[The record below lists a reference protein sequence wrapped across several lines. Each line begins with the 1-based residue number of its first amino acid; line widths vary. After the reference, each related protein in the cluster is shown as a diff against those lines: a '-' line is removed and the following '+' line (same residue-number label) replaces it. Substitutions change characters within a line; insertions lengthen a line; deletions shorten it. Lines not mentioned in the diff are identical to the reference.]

1 MPAIPA
7 RAYAP
12 LNGNDSPQVQPRTAS
27 ADAQPLLS
35 HIQARQS
42 SPNQIAIP
50 ATYAG
55 LNDGPAP
62 GTVIG
67 IVLGSVAA
75 FILLIWLFSAL
86 SGNMGGGGAADEEIV
101 VRRERSPRSK
111 RSRRSEMASRS
122 PARPERVIRQ
132 ERIIRDTSRGP
143 PRSGFVVQEDIRTER
158 RVEGDDMVEVI
169 EENSSVAPRRKSKRN
184 SGYR

>member
-7 RAYAP
+7 RNYAP
-12 LNGNDSPQVQPRTAS
+12 LNENDVPGVLPRTAF
-27 ADAQPLLS
+27 ADSQPILS
-35 HIQARQS
+35 HLQTRQS
-42 SPNQIAIP
+42 TPNQPNQIAIP
-50 ATYAG
+50 ATYQG
-55 LNDGPAP
+55 LNSGPAP
-62 GTVIG
+62 GTVVG

-86 SGNMGGGGAADEEIV
+86 SGNMGGGGEEEIV

-143 PRSGFVVQEDIRTER
+143 PRSAFVVQEER
-158 RVEGDDMVEVI
+158 RVDGDDMVEVI